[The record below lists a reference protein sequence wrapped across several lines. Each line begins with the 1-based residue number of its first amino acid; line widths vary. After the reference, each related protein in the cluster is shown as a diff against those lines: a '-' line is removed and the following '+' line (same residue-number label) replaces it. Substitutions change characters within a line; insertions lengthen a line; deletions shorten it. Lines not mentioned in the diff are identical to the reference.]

1 MAGRVQLEISGPQ
14 DAFFTDDPEYTYF
27 VKNFQKHTNFAP
39 FFTDLDV
46 EGEVEFGNT
55 IRCTIPQDQG
65 DLLKTVSL
73 KFELSSIQQNLVA
86 GIGGIGYVESIGHAI
101 IEYAEILIG
110 GKTIQRI
117 PSDFLAIYFDNYVSH
132 TKQENL
138 AKLIGKPPG
147 ELSGTPVSNKSI
159 AGYLGLAT
167 SNQKFFVDIPFYF
180 YNNPEL
186 AIPVFAIDKQ
196 EIEIVIKLR
205 DLKDCIFGFDT
216 ANPANNSIYYL
227 SDYVQ
232 TKGLIKGTKITTE
245 MVSLVQDEKD
255 KIKSKKINYA
265 ITQIQEVKDIIPKD
279 ANLNSVV
286 NTTHRLNFKHPVKEL
301 FFIIQ
306 RLRKADLYTT
316 EADGNPEFVTNFDYD
331 SLFQV
336 FANTNEYTNF
346 ENLQKLSLTLDD
358 TDVIS
363 GAAGEVINLRAVQS
377 GIHHTRTQLFR
388 RYYSYSFALEPERW
402 YPTGQVN
409 FSLIKDQILKITTTP
424 DNKAERELRVL
435 AQSYN
440 ILQLENG
447 IAKLLY

>member
-39 FFTDLDV
+39 FFHDLDV
-46 EGEVEFGNT
+46 EGEVEFGST
-55 IRCTIPQDQG
+55 VRCTIPQDQG
-65 DLLKTVSL
+65 DLIKTVSL
-73 KFELSSIQQNLVA
+73 KFELSSIQQNLIN
-86 GIGGIGYVESIGHAI
+86 GMDGIGYIESIGHAI

-138 AKLIGKPPG
+138 GKLIGKPPG
-147 ELSGTPVSNKSI
+147 ELSGTRCRHPSI
-159 AGYLGLAT
+159 AGYLGNAT

-205 DLKDCIFGFDT
+205 ERSDCIIGYKT
-216 ANPANNSIYYL
+216 SEP
-227 SDYVQ
+227 DYVFYTGDLVT
-232 TKGLIKGTKITTE
+232 TKGLIKDMKITTE

-265 ITQIQEVKDIIPKD
+265 ITQIQEVKNRIPQD
-279 ANLNSVV
+279 ANNNNLVH
-286 NTTHRLNFKHPVKEL
+286 TTHRLDFKHPVKEL

-306 RLRKADLYTT
+306 RMKKTV
-316 EADGNPEFVTNFDYD
+316 NSWMVTNFDYD
-331 SLFQV
+331 SEHQV
-336 FANTNEYTNF
+336 YDNLYTNQ
-346 ENLQKLSLTLDD
+346 EHLQNLSLTLDD

-363 GAAGEVINLRAVQS
+363 GAAGEIINLRAVQS
-377 GIHHTRTQLFR
+377 GVHHTRTQLCR

-409 FSLIKDQILKITTTP
+409 FSLIKDQILKLTTLP
-424 DNKAERELRVL
+424 DQDLERELRVL

-440 ILQLENG
+440 ILQVENG

>member
-39 FFTDLDV
+39 FFKDLDV
-46 EGEVEFGNT
+46 EGEIEFGNT

-73 KFELSSIQQNLVA
+73 KFELSNIQQNLVSWA
-86 GIGGIGYVESIGHAI
+86 TGLGYVESIGHAI

-138 AKLIGKPPG
+138 GKLIGKPPG
-147 ELSGTPVSNKSI
+147 ELSGTRCRHPSI
-159 AGYLGLAT
+159 AGYLGNAT

-205 DLKDCIFGFDT
+205 ERSDCIIGYKTSD
-216 ANPANNSIYYL
+216 P
-227 SDYVQ
+227 DYVFYTGDLVT
-232 TKGLIKGTKITTE
+232 TKGLIKDMKITTE

-265 ITQIQEVKDIIPKD
+265 ITQIQEVKNRIPQD
-279 ANLNSVV
+279 ANNNNLVH
-286 NTTHRLNFKHPVKEL
+286 TTHRLDFKHPVKEL

-306 RLRKADLYTT
+306 RMKKTV
-316 EADGNPEFVTNFDYD
+316 NSWMVTKFDYD
-331 SLFQV
+331 SEHQV
-336 FANTNEYTNF
+336 YDNLYTNQ
-346 ENLQKLSLTLDD
+346 EHLQNLSLTLDD

-363 GAAGEVINLRAVQS
+363 GAAGEIINLRAVQS
-377 GIHHTRTQLFR
+377 GVHHTRTQLCR

-409 FSLIKDQILKITTTP
+409 FSLIKDQILKLTTLP
-424 DNKAERELRVL
+424 DQDLERELRVL

-440 ILQLENG
+440 ILQVENG